1 MKIGP
6 KYKICKRLGAAIFEK
21 CQTQKFALSESKG
34 GRRGGGRRRRQSEY
48 GLQLAEK
55 QKARYTYGM
64 TESQFSRYV
73 KDSLDEPGSSPIQSL
88 FQKLE
93 GRLDNIV
100 YRLGFAQSRRMARQ
114 LVSHGHFRVNGRK
127 MTIPSYQVTEDD
139 VITVRNDDKGPF
151 QVLKEEKNANP
162 PAWLALDINKL
173 EGKIDGEPVY
183 DETEHLFN
191 LSKVLEFYTR

>member
-6 KYKICKRLGAAIFEK
+6 KYKICKRLGAPIFEK

-34 GRRGGGRRRRQSEY
+34 GRRRGRRRRQSEY

-64 TESQFSRYV
+64 TEGQFSRYV
-73 KDSLDEPGSSPIQSL
+73 KKSLDAPGSSPIQLL

-93 GRLDNIV
+93 GRLDNV
-100 YRLGFAQSRRMARQ
+100 AYRLGLAKTRRMARQ
-114 LVSHGHFRVNGRK
+114 LVSHGHILVNGRK
-127 MTIPSYQVTEDD
+127 VSIPSYQVQESDT
-139 VITVRNDDKGPF
+139 ITVRNEDKGPF
-151 QVLKEEKNANP
+151 RTLKEEGAGTP
-162 PAWLALDINKL
+162 PAWLAFDAKKL
-173 EGKIDGEPVY
+173 EGRVDGQPTY
-183 DETEHLFN
+183 DETEHLFS

>member
-6 KYKICKRLGAAIFEK
+6 KYKICKRLGAPIFEK

-34 GRRGGGRRRRQSEY
+34 GRQRGRRRRQSEY

-73 KDSLDEPGSSPIQSL
+73 KESLDAPGSSPIQML

-93 GRLDNIV
+93 GRLDNV
-100 YRLGFAQSRRMARQ
+100 VFRMGFAKTRRMARQ

-127 MTIPSYQVTEDD
+127 MTIPSYQVQPED
-139 VITVRNDDKGPF
+139 VISVRNTDKTPF
-151 QVLKEEKNANP
+151 QELKEEGAAKP
-162 PAWLALDINKL
+162 PTWLAFDISKMQ
-173 EGKIDGEPVY
+173 GKIDGEPTY